1 MIDIKRFCFDMGIS
15 QTGFGEKI
23 GVDQS
28 VVSHMIKGSRKL
40 RQDHIERLEAEY
52 GKDVVQSYEINEA
65 VTNMITKPQATEVK
79 AEIIPAQV
87 VEEIRAEAVEEIKAE
102 EAIPFISNEIA
113 TKPNLDIRDYI
124 NKNASELEHINP
136 RDMLGNPSACEKVMT
151 TSMIPTF
158 QPNDIV
164 FVKFLPEKKHIID
177 GHTYYFDFKNRPT
190 MIRKVK
196 LLPDGGLCLIAQNP
210 MYGDIITTFDDINN
224 VAKIIGMLRLT
235 FGNQYAEIEEMR
247 RKKDAQV
254 DALIQEV
261 SKAGVR
267 VDKMMEQMSLLV
279 KQAIEKK

>member
-1 MIDIKRFCFDMGIS
+1 MIDLKKLAFDNDMGQKELGEILGVAQS
-15 QTGFGEKI
+15 QVSLMQNGRRDILPIHIELLTKHFGEEVVKSYM
-23 GVDQS
+23 VDDA
-28 VVSHMIKGSRKL
+28 VV
-40 RQDHIERLEAEY
+40 
-52 GKDVVQSYEINEA
+52 DVF
-65 VTNMITKPQATEVK
+65 TKPQATEVK

-124 NKNASELEHINP
+124 NKNAAELEHINP

-196 LLPDGGLCLIAQNP
+196 LQPDGGLCLIAQNP
-210 MYGDIITTFDDINN
+210 MYGDIITTFDEINN

-254 DALIQEV
+254 DALIQQNGDALKSINDLISV
-261 SKAGVR
+261 IKDR
-267 VDKMMEQMSLLV
+267 R
-279 KQAIEKK
+279 